1 MPELP
6 AAAAAQLAAQ
16 LAELGEEFQRSLPA
30 RVGQIEAAVKA
41 LGASWTDCAD
51 VAGREGWEAAL
62 RELSAAAHRL
72 AGAAGT
78 FGSPRARRNGPPDGG
93 AGAPAAGR
101 AGSTSGGQC
110 QCQGD
115 LRSPSGDAE
124 GGGGRGALADQH
136 DSGRRKRG
144 RFGGCS
150 GATAGACAGRRR
162 RRMSASA
169 LLAKRLGRNRLELG
183 GALPGDRA

>member
-78 FGSPRARRNGPPDGG
+78 FDH
-93 AGAPAAGR
+93 PA
-101 AGSTSGGQC
+101 
-110 QCQGD
+110 
-115 LRSPSGDAE
+115 L
-124 GGGGRGALADQH
+124 
-136 DSGRRKRG
+136 
-144 RFGGCS
+144 
-150 GATAGACAGRRR
+150 GATALQMEALARQLQAEPAARVVG
-162 RRMSASA
+162 SASA
-169 LLAKRLGRNRLELG
+169 RETFARLLATLKAAVDAAPLLISTTVGAESVG
-183 GALPGDRA
+183 GLAAAPALRPAPVLVVGDDE